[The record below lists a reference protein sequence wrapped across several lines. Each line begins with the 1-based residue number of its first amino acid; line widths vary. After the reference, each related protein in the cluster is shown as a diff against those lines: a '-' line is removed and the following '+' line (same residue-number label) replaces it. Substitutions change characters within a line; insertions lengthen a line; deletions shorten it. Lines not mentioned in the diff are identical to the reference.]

1 MTINTITTKVNGY
14 ESHRLEQLEQK
25 HQEAQ
30 KAAAAQEGAND
41 RISISEEGRLKAAAL
56 KAAQD
61 GDGVRADKV
70 ADLKARIESGEYKPE
85 SKDIAAG
92 LVRQELDVWG

>member
-1 MTINTITTKVNGY
+1 MTINNITQVSGY

-25 HQEAQ
+25 QQEAQ
-30 KAAAAQEGAND
+30 KAAHQEGAND
-41 RISISEEGRLKAAAL
+41 RISISEEGRLKAATL

-61 GDGVRADKV
+61 SDGVRADKV
-70 ADLKARIESGEYKPE
+70 ADLKALIEAGEYKPE
-85 SKDIAAG
+85 GKDIAAS

>member
-1 MTINTITTKVNGY
+1 MTINNITTKVSGY

-30 KAAAAQEGAND
+30 KAAANQEGAND
-41 RISISEEGRLKAAAL
+41 RISISEEGRLKAAAF
-56 KAAQD
+56 KAAQES
-61 GDGVRADKV
+61 DGVRIDKV
-70 ADLKARIESGEYKPE
+70 ADLKARIEAGEYKPE
-85 SKDIAAG
+85 GKDIAAG